1 MIKLG
6 IDVMGG
12 DLGPHLVLSAC
23 HTLLS
28 RYHDLALHIFV
39 DSDNVDTANH
49 LLADVSDRVDI
60 HVCSSVVDGNDT
72 PLSVLRRRRDSTMAQ
87 AMLSQHQQQVHGM
100 FSLGNTG
107 ALVALSRHYLT
118 LLPGIDLPALATYLP
133 AQNGETMLLDLGAT
147 IHATVD
153 QLSQFAALGVGWRQM
168 QGHTI
173 HRMALLNMGEED
185 NKGPEEVR
193 LAAQLFKEQ
202 YADAYVGFC
211 EPNTLWK
218 AKLDIVVCSGLLG
231 NTVLKSAE
239 GITSLL
245 LSLTAKPPQP
255 SWSARTC
262 LARACLARACLA
274 RAWWTRALKVLN
286 RSSTNTQADQLQHW
300 YQSQTHGALL
310 LGVKGLVVKGHGCS
324 QQWHC
329 EQALQFLYE
338 QATQFD
344 ANALADNVMLGATH
358 RLD

>member
-28 RYHDLALHIFV
+28 RYHDLALHVFV
-39 DSDNVDTANH
+39 DSDNLDTANR
-49 LLADVSDRVDI
+49 LLADVCDRVDI
-60 HVCSSVVDGNDT
+60 HACHSVVDGNDT

-87 AMLSQHQQQVHGM
+87 AMLFQHQQHVRGM

-118 LLPGIDLPALATYLP
+118 LLPGIDLPALATYVP
-133 AQNGETMLLDLGAT
+133 AQDGEIMLLDLGAT
-147 IHATVD
+147 IHASVD

-168 QGHTI
+168 QGHTT

-211 EPNTLWK
+211 EPNTLWNSQ
-218 AKLDIVVCSGLLG
+218 LDIVVCSGLLG

-245 LSLTAKPPQP
+245 LSLAAKEPQRP
-255 SWSARTC
+255 WWSRVFNT
-262 LARACLARACLA
+262 
-274 RAWWTRALKVLN
+274 LN
-286 RSSTNTQADQLQHW
+286 RASTNTPSDQLQHW

-344 ANALADNVMLGATH
+344 ANALADNVMLGATQ